1 MGEFSQTV
9 PELVSWSRKND
20 FSISLPAERL
30 AFLLAVAVLNSE
42 RLDGKMSE
50 GELIDAFREVSK
62 GFEQTAETVT
72 ARANNAINDMV
83 RQKLFNRFSSEIIE
97 GNAIYRL
104 TPLGIGISDYYIRQ
118 REFSSLRLSMQ
129 LSIVAGELSRA
140 ADAAEEGGDEF
151 HWHRHVFAPLKYS
164 VAEIFDSI
172 DMSQRVMDEQ
182 QNSVKEDISALL
194 SQDWQAAIANC
205 EQLLTETSCTLSE
218 LQDTLEAAG
227 DKLQTNLLRIQ
238 EANMNGGGSEL
249 VDKLVFDLQS
259 KLDRI
264 ISWGQQSIDLW
275 IGYDRHVHK
284 FIRTAIDMDKNRIFS
299 QRLRL
304 SVQNYFTDPWALTV
318 ANAERLFDVRDE
330 DLVLSNEE
338 VTGELPAELEYE
350 EFNEINEQLIEI
362 MEQAL
367 AGYKKDQHPL
377 DIGLI
382 LRDYLTKYPQK
393 RHFDVARII
402 VDQAVKLGIAEAD
415 FSGIHPEW
423 LAINDYGAKVQ
434 AHVIDKY

>member
-42 RLDGKMSE
+42 RLDGEMSE
-50 GELIDAFREVSK
+50 GELIDAFCEVSK

-83 RQKLFNRFSSEIIE
+83 RQKLFNRFSSEVIE

-118 REFSSLRLSMQ
+118 QEFSSLRLSMQ

-140 ADAAEEGGDEF
+140 ADAAEEGGNEF

-205 EQLLTETSCTLSE
+205 EQLLTETSGTLRE

-304 SVQNYFTDPWALTV
+304 SVQNYFTDPWVLTV
-318 ANAERLFDVRDE
+318 ADAKRLFDVRDE

-423 LAINDYGAKVQ
+423 SAINDYGAKVQ

>member
-42 RLDGKMSE
+42 RLDGEMSE

-83 RQKLFNRFSSEIIE
+83 RQKLFNRFSSEVIE

-205 EQLLTETSCTLSE
+205 EQLLTETSGTLCE

-367 AGYKKDQHPL
+367 AGYKEDQHPL